1 MIDLL
6 TNAILMGVGMS
17 VMAKERL
24 EELAIQISKD
34 ARLSEEEGQK
44 VINELL
50 DQIKKSR
57 KNMDELVIKLINE
70 TLTKLDVPTR
80 AEFKDLERRVLE
92 LQNLMQDKQAE
103 RQ

>member
-24 EELAIQISKD
+24 EELAIKISKD

-50 DQIKKSR
+50 EQIKKSR
-57 KNMDELVIKLINE
+57 KNLDELVIKLINE
-70 TLTKLDVPTR
+70 TLTQLNVPTR
-80 AEFKDLERRVLE
+80 AEYNDLERRFSE
-92 LQNLMQDKQAE
+92 LQNSIHNKQADL
-103 RQ
+103 Q